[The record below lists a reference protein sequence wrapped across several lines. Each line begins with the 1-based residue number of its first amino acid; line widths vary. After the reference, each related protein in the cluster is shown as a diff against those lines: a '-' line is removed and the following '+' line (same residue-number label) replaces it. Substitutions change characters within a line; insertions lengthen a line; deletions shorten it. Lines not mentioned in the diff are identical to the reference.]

1 LPESRKPSEIRALA
15 DVREKPRSKRQ
26 GFLSEPVVMSQFIER
41 HPTASLWLIAIAQGV
56 TMLCI
61 NVVLRVLV
69 S

>member
-1 LPESRKPSEIRALA
+1 
-15 DVREKPRSKRQ
+15 
-26 GFLSEPVVMSQFIER
+26 MSQFIER